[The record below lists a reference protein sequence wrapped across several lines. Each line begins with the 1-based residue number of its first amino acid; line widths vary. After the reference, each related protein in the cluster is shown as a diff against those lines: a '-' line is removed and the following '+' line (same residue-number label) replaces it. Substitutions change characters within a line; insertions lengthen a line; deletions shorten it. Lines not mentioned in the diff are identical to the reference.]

1 LVFFAGYEYYYQHGF
16 PFTASINVPG
26 LLTDIVPTQSMRVGD
41 FSATGGATPA
51 SAAFGADNTALCAGG
66 GNSGQAFCQH
76 LGSGLNWY
84 SQDGST
90 NTSGGT
96 GIIPANQLDPGGVVL
111 ANNLPLPNADPTKT
125 GGFNYLQP
133 ETLDQNAFTFHT
145 RVDYNLSDNTKLYIS
160 YNTQKETDNS
170 PVHLWWTPP
179 NSIPY
184 PGGMTSKDN
193 SQTISGHFL
202 HVFSPTLTNEV
213 TSGLGYINYPLVR
226 NNKDAWSASKA
237 GYPYK
242 TVFGD
247 PVNVK
252 ASPTNSYMMPGLSN
266 GYWVAGVPFMDQNDI
281 WENGGGT
288 FAWKKWNFSIED
300 DLTKSYKTHT
310 IKAGFYY
317 ERTTNDQGA
326 FTSLQGEFSYRPS
339 GDSLGSTCDDGH
351 GNLTN
356 PITPGTPIKCG
367 SNNPLADLL
376 LGTASN
382 NFTQVNKSALD
393 NLWYPTFAGFVQDDW
408 KVTRRLTLN
417 LGLRGDHL
425 GSWEPFTS
433 TGVATYTGT
442 TAVGPNAF
450 APGITWHGANS
461 SIPLSGRNV
470 DAITWQPRLGLAL
483 DLRGNGKTVI
493 RGGWGEYGY
502 RDQWNDYATPVDFA
516 QGVVNYQSPG
526 AIKYS
531 QINALNGTAQQSL
544 GNVNAV
550 VLHDHKQPL
559 SRSYNFTVSQQ
570 TPWNTL
576 FEIGYVG
583 SQTLNEV
590 FRPNG
595 LFNINYAPFGA
606 LFTVESCVA
615 PCNTNATDKNAFV
628 FGNTPVGGGQ
638 TFGTNQMNLLNHLAK
653 ANYNGLQMSWAR
665 QRGRI
670 SYNLNYTWSKALGSK
685 RQGGGAGSGLQTDS
699 TGIEHNYGVL
709 GTDRSHVVNLSYTFQ
724 TGNPMKANKILGAVA
739 NGWNFS
745 GITTWQS
752 GGNLQ
757 ELSSSNFN
765 LGVNGNITNPN
776 NLTRPGSFTVTD
788 NSWFGSAQ
796 VQLQPTV
803 TCDPT
808 KGLHAH
814 QYVNMNCFGIS
825 APGTNGAYEFPYI
838 HGPAYFNSDLAVFK
852 TFKLTERQALE
863 FRASAFNF
871 LNHPLDSFQNNGD
884 LKVNF
889 NVTQPD
895 PAVAAYTFTNAT
907 TAPPAGVKTPGNG
920 TAYPGYASTKFG
932 RRVMEFSL
940 KYSF

>member
-1 LVFFAGYEYYYQHGF
+1 
-16 PFTASINVPG
+16 
-26 LLTDIVPTQSMRVGD
+26 
-41 FSATGGATPA
+41 
-51 SAAFGADNTALCAGG
+51 
-66 GNSGQAFCQH
+66 
-76 LGSGLNWY
+76 
-84 SQDGST
+84 
-90 NTSGGT
+90 
-96 GIIPANQLDPGGVVL
+96 
-111 ANNLPLPNADPTKT
+111 
-125 GGFNYLQP
+125 
-133 ETLDQNAFTFHT
+133 
-145 RVDYNLSDNTKLYIS
+145 
-160 YNTQKETDNS
+160 
-170 PVHLWWTPP
+170 
-179 NSIPY
+179 
-184 PGGMTSKDN
+184 
-193 SQTISGHFL
+193 
-202 HVFSPTLTNEV
+202 
-213 TSGLGYINYPLVR
+213 LGYINYPLQR
-226 NNKDAWSASKA
+226 NDKNAWGATKA

-242 TVFGD
+242 SVFGD
-247 PVNVK
+247 PNSGK
-252 ASPTNSYMMPGLSN
+252 YSPTNSYMMPGLSN

-281 WENGGGT
+281 WENGGT

-326 FTSLQGEFSYRPS
+326 FTPLQGQFSYQPFAS
-339 GDSLGSTCDDGH
+339 NNCDDGQK
-351 GNLTN
+351 LPTSV
-356 PITPGTPIKCG
+356 IKCG
-367 SNNPLADLL
+367 SNNPLADML
-376 LGTASN
+376 LGTASTH
-382 NFTQVNKSALD
+382 FSQVNKSALD

-433 TGVATYTGT
+433 TGVATYTGN
-442 TAVGPNAF
+442 TAIGPNAF

-461 SIPLSGRNV
+461 SIPLSGRTV
-470 DAITWQPRLGLAL
+470 DAITWQPRIGLAL
-483 DLRGNGKTVI
+483 DLRGNGKTVL

-531 QINALNGTAQQSL
+531 QVNALNGAAIVSQQSL

-550 VLHDHKQPL
+550 VLHDHKQPM

-583 SQTLNEV
+583 SETLNEV

-606 LFTVESCVA
+606 LFTAESCVA
-615 PCNTNATDKNAFV
+615 PCNTNATDANAFV
-628 FGNTPVGGGQ
+628 FGNIPVGALGQ
-638 TFGTNQMNLLNHLAK
+638 TFGTTQLNLVNHLAK
-653 ANYNGLQMSWAR
+653 ANYNALQMSWAR

-670 SYNLNYTWSKALGSK
+670 SYNLNYTWSKALGTQG
-685 RQGGGAGSGLQTDS
+685 QGGGAGSGLQTDS
-699 TGIEHNYGVL
+699 TGIGHNYGVL
-709 GTDRSHVVNLSYTFQ
+709 GTDRSHVVNMSYTFQ
-724 TGNPMKANKILGAVA
+724 TGNPMKSNKVLSAVA

-757 ELSSSNFN
+757 ELSNSNFN
-765 LGVNGNITNPN
+765 LAFNNNNITNPN
-776 NLTRPGSFTVTD
+776 NLTKTGTFSVTN
-788 NSWFGSAQ
+788 NSWLGSAQ

-808 KGLHAH
+808 QGLHAH
-814 QYVNMNCFGIS
+814 QYVNMSCFGMS

-884 LKVNF
+884 LKLAF
-889 NVTQPD
+889 NVAQPD
-895 PAVAAYTFTNAT
+895 PAAAAYTFTNAT
-907 TAPPAGVKTPGNG
+907 VAPPAGVKTLGNS
-920 TAYPGYASTKFG
+920 TSYPGYASTRFG